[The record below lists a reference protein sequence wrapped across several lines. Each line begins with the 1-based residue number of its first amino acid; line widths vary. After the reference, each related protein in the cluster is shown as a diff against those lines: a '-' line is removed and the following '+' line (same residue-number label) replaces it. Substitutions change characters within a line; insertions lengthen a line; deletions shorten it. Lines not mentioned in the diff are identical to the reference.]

1 MDGEWEA
8 RPEKMRDETQTGR
21 QAERGST
28 KKAVGPLGPHS
39 PQSLI
44 FRVPL
49 RFPFPRPRLDPIS
62 LSLGRSPAGTAQS
75 APDTDTNHGESR
87 YERST

>member
-44 FRVPL
+44 GRSSESRSASP
-49 RFPFPRPRLDPIS
+49 
-62 LSLGRSPAGTAQS
+62 SLGLV
-75 APDTDTNHGESR
+75 
-87 YERST
+87 